1 MASISTAPRI
11 RPLLL
16 GIAAVGVSF
25 ALLASGCAGSNDSPS
40 RSAGGAAGNPVDLPA
55 LPAGTGSGE
64 RVPLWFGA
72 TVAPDSW
79 VSSSLSPTLVVP
91 GATGA
96 WNFTV
101 TDLSGGTSTFGS
113 KQFKE
118 NGASARIPLGTLTDR
133 QAYTWI
139 ATSDGQQSVAGTF
152 SVDTQLA
159 DVQDVDTVGG
169 VATNLS
175 SGEAAYSWA
184 SHAMQSL
191 GGSVGIGLQF
201 QGSNP
206 VDPGVPDGWKLLS
219 SSGSA
224 YVSVVTREDGSV
236 GLVAKNGQVSNYRE
250 GAGGS
255 WDAVKLSGDSLDTS
269 GLAPVIIAN
278 PDKSWSV
285 TSKGSTS
292 TFLDDNGDGTA
303 NLTGVS
309 SDGKA
314 MLQQEWA
321 GGLLRSITDPVSGRS
336 VDLIY
341 GGGSCPKV
349 VSGFVA
355 APTGMVCQ
363 VKFWDGSTSSVS
375 YVTLPDGSVSIGRM
389 VDYAEAGADGA
400 VVSDVAYDAAGRI
413 ARTRSPLVAVAAASN
428 LISPDDSAYWSEIL
442 YTPEGRVLSATEP
455 APSVGG
461 TRCTRTYIN
470 EGSQTTVSDGC
481 LGRELGTVTFD
492 STTFFA
498 LRESNI
504 LGQERVSSWN
514 FASGEL
520 LSVSDF
526 TGLVTANRFVDGL
539 LVETKGPSRDLSS
552 AQATL
557 RQYDE
562 SYADSAEGV
571 AMRGLDVTYWP
582 SASER
587 GDNAIQ
593 ELGPV
598 MGGKLAPSLTLNWD
612 SSPAGNNAG
621 WSALMTGALT
631 IGQAGSYRFQSGN
644 TNAKL
649 RVANIACE
657 NGGCDAVSLP
667 AGPVSI
673 RVDVSSGES
682 RSSIDLTWA
691 GPDTGGGSQSI
702 PTDRLG
708 PQYGYATE
716 MNVIDPNAVRS
727 DVENISRSSYSNPAT
742 GLLTSRANGAGS
754 VSKVT
759 YEAAGWS
766 RAVTSTLPG
775 GNALQS
781 TWWGDKESA
790 TAPCPGAKSVVQ
802 AGASKGT
809 ITPGPDGGDG
819 PSAQQWYTAAGRVAA
834 TAMANGATQCMI
846 YDSAGRILST
856 ETLNMGR
863 VTKSVYDYAVGGNPL
878 MSSVTATLGT
888 EVTTTSVEVD
898 LAGRTVQTIDPFGV
912 VVVNTYDT
920 RTGQAASATT
930 TAPGSAPSVSSNTYD
945 EFGRLQS
952 IAIDGRTMAT
962 VGYDDLGLPTTVT
975 NGNGVISTFGYDN
988 SDRLVS
994 AVRTAGN
1001 GGSFTSSRVL
1011 SAGGATSRAT
1021 LAANGRTSTFDYTH
1035 DASSRLSAVS
1045 VSAGLVSEQKSW
1057 DYTYDANS
1065 NRSTQRQT
1073 VNGVASADYAYA
1085 YDSADR
1091 LTGTNDPTASGGI
1104 VYDERGNATTLGS
1117 NTFTYDASNLLVEVS
1132 DGTITIG
1139 YDRDVNGA
1147 IFSKRTTVAGAT
1159 TTVFY
1164 ASGGIVLDQ
1173 EKRPVAQI
1181 MTLPGG
1187 VLFTRSLAPA
1197 VPNQWDYTTIS
1208 GDRFFSTDDAG
1219 SLIGDVAVFD
1229 PFGQL
1234 LTAPTPADPGL
1245 PDLSWQAA
1253 TGNETAALAVAIVA
1267 MGSRVYVPALGRF
1280 IQLDPVSGGSA
1291 NGYDYANQSP
1301 LAMDDPS
1308 GESVQDPSW
1317 TTWLG
1322 MGLVAMAGAAGSL
1335 VAPAS
1340 FAPLAAM
1347 VFGGIIGTLA
1357 GFANLAVQIAL
1368 GTVSDVDFATVFVG
1382 LLAGIAA
1389 GSIIGKIRWVRYQ
1402 KSIPENNDLVRIVLN
1417 DAKYSK
1423 SAGVSGSYGRASK
1436 ASAPA
1441 SAANR
1446 ATVRPP
1452 SAARV
1457 PLQPGAVVGG
1467 NGSSAVG
1474 QPVRMRPPTNV
1485 SARPPSNGSNGS
1497 QDLLQGQ
1504 MDFLADMK
1512 LLRKMGVLKGF
1523 D

>member
-1 MASISTAPRI
+1 MASISTSPRI

-16 GIAAVGVSF
+16 GIAAVGVSI
-25 ALLASGCAGSNDSPS
+25 AMLASSCTSSDDSRS
-40 RSAGGAAGNPVDLPA
+40 RSAGAAAGNPIDLPA
-55 LPAGTGSGE
+55 LPSGSGSGE

-72 TVAPDSW
+72 TVAPDTW

-96 WNFTV
+96 WDFTV

-118 NGASARIPLGTLTDR
+118 NGASARIPLGTLNDR
-133 QAYTWI
+133 QAYTWT
-139 ATSDGQQSVAGTF
+139 ATSAGQQSVAGTF
-152 SVDTQLA
+152 SVDTQLS

-169 VATNLS
+169 VATSLS
-175 SGEAAYSWA
+175 SGEASFSWS

-206 VDPGVPDGWKLLS
+206 VDSGVPAGWKLLS
-219 SSGSA
+219 SSGSG
-224 YVSVVTREDGSV
+224 YVSVVTREDGSI
-236 GLVAKNGQVSNYRE
+236 GLVSKNGQVSNYRE

-285 TSKGSTS
+285 TTKGSTS
-292 TFLDDNGDGTA
+292 TFVDDNGDGTA
-303 NLTGVS
+303 NLSGVS
-309 SDGKA
+309 SDGKP
-314 MLQQEWA
+314 MLQQNWD

-336 VDLIY
+336 LDLVY
-341 GGGSCPKV
+341 GGGSCPKAAP
-349 VSGFVA
+349 GFVA
-355 APTGMVCQ
+355 APKGMLCQ
-363 VKFWDGSTSSVS
+363 VKFWDASTSSIS
-375 YVTLPDGSVSIGRM
+375 YVALADGSVSIGRM
-389 VDYAEAGADGA
+389 ADFPEAGADGA
-400 VVSDVAYDAAGRI
+400 VVFDVAYDAAGRI

-428 LISPDDSAYWSEIL
+428 LIPSDDSAYWSEIL
-442 YTPEGRVLSATEP
+442 YTPEGRVLTATEP

-461 TRCTRTYIN
+461 TRCTRTYRN
-470 EGSQTTVSDGC
+470 EGSQTTVNDGC
-481 LGRELGTVTFD
+481 LGRDLGTVTFD

-498 LRESNI
+498 LRESNV
-504 LGQERVSSWN
+504 LGQERVSTWN

-526 TGLVTANRFVDGL
+526 TGLVTANRFVNGL
-539 LVETKGPSRDLSS
+539 LVETRGPARETGA
-552 AQATL
+552 AQSTL

-562 SYADSAEGV
+562 SYTDSAEGI

-582 SASER
+582 SATER

-593 ELGPV
+593 ELGPI
-598 MGGKLAPSLTLNWD
+598 MGGTLAPSLTLNWD

-631 IGQAGSYRFQSGN
+631 IGQAGSYRFESGN

-673 RVDVSSGES
+673 RVDVSSAES

-716 MNVIDPNAVRS
+716 MNVVDPNAVRS
-727 DVENISRSSYSNPAT
+727 GVENISRSSYSNPAT
-742 GLLTSRANGAGS
+742 GLLTSRVNGAGS

-759 YEAAGWS
+759 YESAGWN
-766 RAVTSTLPG
+766 RALASTLPA
-775 GNALQS
+775 GNVLQS
-781 TWWGDKESA
+781 TWWGDKEA
-790 TAPCPGAKSVVQ
+790 AAAPCAGAKKVVQ
-802 AGASKGT
+802 AGASKNS
-809 ITPGPDGGDG
+809 ITPGPDGADG
-819 PSAQQWYTAAGRVAA
+819 PSAQQWYTASGRIAA
-834 TAMANGATQCMI
+834 TAMSGGATQCMT

-878 MSSVTATLGT
+878 MSSVTATLGS
-888 EVTTTSVEVD
+888 EVTTISVEVD

-912 VVVNTYDT
+912 IISKTYDT
-920 RTGQAASATT
+920 RTGLTASTTT
-930 TAPGSAPSVSSNTYD
+930 TAPGSAPSVTTNTYD
-945 EFGRLQS
+945 KFGQLES
-952 IAIDGRTMAT
+952 LAIDGRTMAT
-962 VGYDDLGLPTTVT
+962 VNYDGLGLPATVT
-975 NGNGVISTFGYDN
+975 NGNGVTSTFGYDN
-988 SDRLVS
+988 SDRLIS
-994 AVRTAGN
+994 AVRKAGN
-1001 GGSFTSSRVL
+1001 GGNFTSSRVL
-1011 SAGGATSRAT
+1011 SAGGSTSQATV
-1021 LAANGRTSTFDYTH
+1021 AANGRTSTFDYTH

-1045 VSAGLVSEQKSW
+1045 VSAGLVPEQKSW
-1057 DYTYDANS
+1057 EYTYDANS
-1065 NRSTQRQT
+1065 NRSTQKQS
-1073 VNGVASADYAYA
+1073 VNGVASSSYTYS

-1091 LTGTNDPTASGGI
+1091 LTKTNDPTASDAI
-1104 VYDERGNATTLGS
+1104 VYDSRGNATTLGS

-1139 YDRDVNGA
+1139 YDRDVNGS

-1164 ASGGIVLDQ
+1164 AAGGVILDE

-1187 VLFTRSLAPA
+1187 VLFTRSVTPA
-1197 VPNQWDYTTIS
+1197 VPNRWDYTTIS

-1219 SLIGDVAVFD
+1219 SLTGDVSVFD

-1234 LTAPTPADPGL
+1234 LTAPTPANPAL

-1253 TGNETAALAVAIVA
+1253 TGNETAALKVAIVV

-1280 IQLDPVSGGSA
+1280 IQLDPVAGGSA

-1301 LAMDDPS
+1301 LAMSDPS
-1308 GESVQDPSW
+1308 GEAAGDPGWSN
-1317 TTWLG
+1317 WLG
-1322 MGLVAMAGAAGSL
+1322 MGLVAIAGVAGSL
-1335 VAPAS
+1335 LTPAS
-1340 FAPLAAM
+1340 WGPKAAM
-1347 VFGGIIGTLA
+1347 MIGSLVGLMAGVANVGVQLATGTASVVDIGTL
-1357 GFANLAVQIAL
+1357 
-1368 GTVSDVDFATVFVG
+1368 FVG
-1382 LLAGIAA
+1382 LLAGVAG
-1389 GSIIGKIRWVRYQ
+1389 GSIIGKIRWARYQ
-1402 KSIPENNDLVRIVLN
+1402 KSLPENMDLVDFVLN
-1417 DAKYSK
+1417 EAKFSK
-1423 SAGVSGSYGRASK
+1423 SAGITGRGGSGGGYTSSNLATVRTTE
-1436 ASAPA
+1436 
-1441 SAANR
+1441 R

-1452 SAARV
+1452 SGAQAPV
-1457 PLQPGAVVGG
+1457 QPGAAAIGRAPSVSPV
-1467 NGSSAVG
+1467 AA
-1474 QPVRMRPPTNV
+1474 PVRSRPPTY
-1485 SARPPSNGSNGS
+1485 RPASRNSGEMDPVMMKFVMR
-1497 QDLLQGQ
+1497 LLE
-1504 MDFLADMK
+1504 K
-1512 LLRKMGVLKGF
+1512 
-1523 D
+1523 